1 MKQVMDMF
9 LTEFDEKDYIEGVRE
24 EGGANMIYLLVQ
36 DRTINAEIGAQKLGI
51 TVDELKH
58 RMLKAGYNV

>member
-1 MKQVMDMF
+1 MCDVAQRLEDSGIQIGI
-9 LTEFDEKDYIEGVRE
+9 EKGRE

-36 DRTINAEIGAQKLGI
+36 DGTINTEIGAQKLGI

-58 RMLKAGYNV
+58 RMAKARYNA